1 MEPLDFSNGMPGT
14 HLVRSRAS
22 SEWPVVW
29 GARTGAQCGAPCVS
43 VMRAILGRK
52 LMDEGEAEGRLQ
64 TAETG
69 FERMS
74 FSASDG
80 KEKGRKEEEVRE
92 KELEFFVEWTN
103 FWQWG
108 CVDREKDR
116 EPRELFPE

>member
-1 MEPLDFSNGMPGT
+1 MEPLDSSNGMPGT

-43 VMRAILGRK
+43 VMRAVLGRK

-74 FSASDG
+74 FSASDEMG
-80 KEKGRKEEEVRE
+80 KEKRRKR
-92 KELEFFVEWTN
+92 LEFFVEWTN
-103 FWQWG
+103 FWRLG